1 MKCNALELTS
11 VSFDQK
17 KNNDV
22 ETWIISVL
30 LLRVWLAAF
39 GASEVY
45 NIRSCALAYFY
56 QRFAFSVR
64 DQKFF
69 LPIELLILLLLSI
82 ISMSELL
89 IER

>member
-45 NIRSCALAYFY
+45 NIRTSLFE
-56 QRFAFSVR
+56 R
-64 DQKFF
+64 DTLIQFVQNF
-69 LPIELLILLLLSI
+69 LGS
-82 ISMSELL
+82 SYDTSDQNF
-89 IER
+89 

>member
-45 NIRSCALAYFY
+45 NIRTSECDTLIQFVQNFLGSSYNTL
-56 QRFAFSVR
+56 
-64 DQKFF
+64 DQNF
-69 LPIELLILLLLSI
+69 
-82 ISMSELL
+82 
-89 IER
+89 

>member
-39 GASEVY
+39 GASKVY
-45 NIRSCALAYFY
+45 SIRTSECDTLIQFVQNFLGSSYNTL
-56 QRFAFSVR
+56 
-64 DQKFF
+64 DQNF
-69 LPIELLILLLLSI
+69 
-82 ISMSELL
+82 
-89 IER
+89 